1 MHSTEPSSAKV
12 IEQLAK
18 LIRLIFISDH
28 PGEVSS
34 AVDKVRR
41 LLASEKLDAHWL
53 ADRLTAPPQK
63 QANDQHDEKS
73 TVWWCYHHRHL
84 LSPRD
89 RQFIEGLA
97 DWRGPLSPKQQNWLN
112 DIVAKL
118 ERDEA
123 A

>member
-1 MHSTEPSSAKV
+1 MMMHPSGKT

-18 LIRLIFISDH
+18 LIRLIFVSDH

-34 AVDKVRR
+34 AIDKVRR
-41 LLASEKLDAHWL
+41 SLASEKLDAHWL
-53 ADRLTAPPQK
+53 ADRLTARPQK

-97 DWRGPLSPKQQNWLN
+97 DWHRPLSPKQQTWLR

-118 ERDEA
+118 RNARA

>member
-34 AVDKVRR
+34 AVDKV
-41 LLASEKLDAHWL
+41 LWL